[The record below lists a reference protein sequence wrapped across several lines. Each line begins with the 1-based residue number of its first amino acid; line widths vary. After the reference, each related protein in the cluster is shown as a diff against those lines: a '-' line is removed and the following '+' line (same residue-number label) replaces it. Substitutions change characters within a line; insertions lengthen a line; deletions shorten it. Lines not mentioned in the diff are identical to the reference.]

1 MNFMIIGAIFV
12 FLMTVMVAV
21 VYSAIGAWIFIP
33 FFVIILV
40 VMAFILKGKMKPP
53 EEIIFEIEEKDRRMQ
68 ERLKEDQKWYGYLSS
83 ITCIICGKT
92 KAEGAQ
98 LCDQCCP
105 LCGQKKTKKAL
116 ICKNC
121 LKQVPR
127 DDMLGL
133 SQGGGPTKRE
143 IRIAISSANIPGR
156 IQKMLEA
163 TERGEVLEYGPDMNL
178 GPDSIEDQEIE
189 AAYEETEE
197 AEVEE
202 EAKGEDDGIECEV
215 KGGGEKMSGSGDPEQ
230 W

>member
-1 MNFMIIGAIFV
+1 MNYMIIGAIFV
-12 FLMTVMVAV
+12 FLVTVMVAV

-33 FFVIILV
+33 FFVIIFA
-40 VMAFILKGKMKPP
+40 VMAFILKDKMRPP
-53 EEIIFEIEEKDRRMQ
+53 EEIIFEFEERDRRMK
-68 ERLKEDQKWYGYLSS
+68 ERLEEDHKWYGYLSS
-83 ITCIICGKT
+83 TSCIICGKT

-116 ICKNC
+116 ICRNC

-133 SQGGGPTKRE
+133 SQGGGPTKRD
-143 IRIAISSANIPGR
+143 IRIAISRANIPGR

-163 TERGEVLEYGPDMNL
+163 AEMGEVLEYGPEMDL
-178 GPDSIEDQEIE
+178 GPDIIEDQEIE
-189 AAYEETEE
+189 AAYEEREE
-197 AEVEE
+197 EEVEDE
-202 EAKGEDDGIECEV
+202 SKDEDDSVEYEV
-215 KGGGEKMSGSGDPEQ
+215 KGGGEEIPGSGDPEQ